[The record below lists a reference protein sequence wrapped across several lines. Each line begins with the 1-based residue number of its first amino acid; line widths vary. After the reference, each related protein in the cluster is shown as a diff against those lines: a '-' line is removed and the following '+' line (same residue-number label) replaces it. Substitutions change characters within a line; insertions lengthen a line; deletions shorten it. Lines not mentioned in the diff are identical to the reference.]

1 MRRRRFLGLALLATS
16 VLARAAD
23 NDAAPRVV
31 RGHPLDFPR
40 DFGSHD
46 DYRIEWWYVTGHVDA
61 GGEALGFQV
70 TFFRA
75 RRDAKSEGRFA
86 ARQIL
91 FAHTALAEPRE
102 RRLLHA
108 ETAARGGFVDAYA
121 RADDTA
127 VRIGAWR
134 MARERA
140 SGTYRVAIPAADAA
154 QRFAFDFELAP
165 TQPLLLQGDRG
176 YSQKGP
182 SITQASYYYSQPHVA
197 VSGSVTRDGVARN
210 VNGRAWLDHEWSE
223 SYLDPRAAGWDWI
236 GLNLDDGGALMA
248 FRLRDRADPSRTL
261 WSAATLRDASGRIR
275 TFEGNDVEFTP
286 RRFFTSARTNA
297 RYPVAN
303 AVRVGDATFDIE
315 PLFDDQ
321 ELDSRASTGFVYW
334 EGAALARR
342 GDAVVGRGY
351 LELTG
356 YAQPLRLER

>member
-1 MRRRRFLGLALLATS
+1 MRRRRFLGLALLAPA
-16 VLARAAD
+16 LARAAD

-31 RGHPLDFPR
+31 RGHPLEFPR
-40 DFGSHD
+40 DYGSHD
-46 DYRIEWWYVTGHVDA
+46 AYRIEWWYVTGHLDA
-61 GGEALGFQV
+61 DGEPLGFQV

-75 RRDAKSEGRFA
+75 RHDTKSEGRFA
-86 ARQIL
+86 PRQIL

-108 ETAARGGFVDAYA
+108 ETVARGGFVDAYA
-121 RADDTA
+121 QAGDTA
-127 VRIGAWR
+127 ARIGAWR

-140 SGTYRVAIPAADAA
+140 SGAYRVAIPAADAA
-154 QRFAFDFELAP
+154 QPFAFELALSP
-165 TQPLLLQGDRG
+165 TQPPLLQGDRG

-182 SITQASYYYSQPHVA
+182 SITQASYYYSQPHLA
-197 VSGSVTRDGVARN
+197 VSGSVTRHGVVRT
-210 VNGRAWLDHEWSE
+210 VRGRAWLDHEWSE
-223 SYLDPRAAGWDWI
+223 SYLDPRASGWDWI
-236 GLNLDDGGALMA
+236 GINLDDGGALMA
-248 FRLRDRADPSRTL
+248 FRIRDRADASRTL
-261 WSAATLRDASGRIR
+261 WSAATLRDANGQTR
-275 TFEGNDVEFTP
+275 TLEGSDVEFTP

-297 RYPVAN
+297 RYPIAN
-303 AVRVGDATFDIE
+303 AVRVGDVTYDIE

-342 GDAVVGRGY
+342 GDAIAGRGY